1 MIPPP
6 VCIVLRF
13 CVVVIGDGFEKI
25 DTVKMRDN
33 GIMYALSRYGDL
45 HHQCKMP
52 SQCNGYRGE
61 QTRSTE
67 LVPFVCGVRPHFLL

>member
-1 MIPPP
+1 MIPPT
-6 VCIVLRF
+6 VCIVVRF

-45 HHQCKMP
+45 HHRCKMR
-52 SQCNGYRGE
+52 SQCNGYTGE
-61 QTRSTE
+61 KTWSTE
-67 LVPFVCGVRPHFLL
+67 LVPFVCGVRPQLML